1 MLHGNK
7 VYSDHCQVK
16 SHTNIVS
23 DCDCLLLLLLL
34 LFLFFFSHFLSFQGL
49 DDQIVDNVVADAAS
63 KGRSEASLE
72 CWSQDSYD
80 FRTRLAIIIIIIQV
94 YIKWDLD
101 KITDMT
107 MEVESLTNSN
117 M

>member
-1 MLHGNK
+1 M
-7 VYSDHCQVK
+7 
-16 SHTNIVS
+16 
-23 DCDCLLLLLLL
+23 
-34 LFLFFFSHFLSFQGL
+34 
-49 DDQIVDNVVADAAS
+49 VADGAPED
-63 KGRSEASLE
+63 RSEASLE

-80 FRTRLAIIIIIIQV
+80 FHTRLAIIIIQL

-107 MEVESLTNSN
+107 MEVESLTTSN

>member
-1 MLHGNK
+1 
-7 VYSDHCQVK
+7 
-16 SHTNIVS
+16 
-23 DCDCLLLLLLL
+23 
-34 LFLFFFSHFLSFQGL
+34 L
-49 DDQIVDNVVADAAS
+49 DDQIVDNVVADGAP
-63 KGRSEASLE
+63 KERSEASLE

-80 FRTRLAIIIIIIQV
+80 FHTRLAIMIIQV

-107 MEVESLTNSN
+107 MKVESLTTSN